1 MGLSVTTRPTPSR
14 WGVLTVLAALVV
26 ALSGLLATPRA
37 AEAQTPATEIFARI
51 APAVPV
57 VETPRGHGTGFLIDA
72 NHVMTDAHVVEDFD
86 IVKVRFPDGA
96 TFGTA
101 KVVVRDRMVDLAVI
115 EIAGTRDFV
124 PTIADAPT
132 VVGSELYVLGYPGRT
147 ANSPQPVFSRGLLSQ
162 VSRWDAMGITY
173 LRTDASGEPGISG
186 GPVLDAAGNVVA
198 IIQFGSPAGSYMVGA
213 SAAALKARALRHLA
227 GEDVDGITRRAPF
240 GPSATSFEARL
251 GGPAR
256 PEASY
261 FVTPT
266 AAVAAQITLDASGLG
281 APVAASLYTGR
292 GEWVAGSVLNAARKT
307 ATLSAE
313 LAAGQTYWLSV
324 ASDRAVRVGIRS
336 TVAMTRFDD
345 PDDSRMNTGRN
356 IAMFDHANDTDCRP
370 IALRAGQ
377 KITARAESVTADP
390 TLYIA
395 SPGGAVLAGD
405 SDTGD
410 GIRGGD
416 AEASTT
422 AASDGDFVVC
432 VSSEVPVTQASGYA
446 LTVTTT
452 PVPVLGAEAGR
463 FSLSSARLAAPRRS
477 NPTVAL
483 LDGRVMTIG
492 GMDANDRPLATAEI
506 LDPATNTVTV
516 VPTRDIVAR
525 RDATAVLL
533 KDGRV
538 LVIGGAT
545 AEGVTNAAS
554 VFNPT
559 DSTWTTVGPMSMPRL
574 GAEAIVLDDGRVL
587 IATGSDRFGP
597 TTSAEIFDPITGR
610 FSITGSMTVARSGLV
625 GSKLLDGRVLFAG
638 GVDAAEKT
646 NATAEFYDPKSGRFT
661 STGGLNTARYNHNS
675 TLLPNGR
682 VLITGGTTPWEE
694 LTSAELYDPD
704 AGVFR
709 ITGDMQFARQA
720 HSALLLPNGRVLIA
734 SGAYSTGLKRDFI
747 VEVGAAELYDN
758 ASGTFI
764 PAGSMAVARAQFGA
778 VLPGGGVV
786 FMGGATEAGALDSI
800 ETYAP
805 GSATPVGSGGFV
817 APPVFGGS
825 TALAVFKGGTVDQL
839 EATAQDAGATGVW
852 VQDGGGTPR
861 LLVVGGP
868 GFVSSAFRAA
878 FSRGVPA
885 STSVTLTR

>member
-1 MGLSVTTRPTPSR
+1 MGSPATTRPPRSL
-14 WGVLTVLAALVV
+14 WSALTVLAAIAV
-26 ALSGLLATPRA
+26 ALGGLLAAPRA

-72 NHVMTDAHVVEDFD
+72 NHVMTDAHVVEDFET
-86 IVKVRFPDGA
+86 VKVRFPGGA

-124 PTIADAPT
+124 PTIAEAPT

-162 VSRWDAMGITY
+162 VSRWDAAGVTY

-186 GPVLDAAGNVVA
+186 GPVLDASGNVVA

-227 GEDVDGITRRAPF
+227 GEDVDGITRRVPS
-240 GPSATSFEARL
+240 GPSASSFEARL

-261 FVTPT
+261 FVTP
-266 AAVAAQITLDASGLG
+266 AAATSAQITIDATDLG
-281 APVAASLYTGR
+281 APVSASLYTGR

-307 ATLSAE
+307 ATLTAD

-324 ASDRAVRVGIRS
+324 TSDRAVRVGIRS
-336 TVAMTRFDD
+336 SVAMTRFDD
-345 PDDSRMNTGRN
+345 PDDTRMSSGRN

-390 TLYIA
+390 TLYIV

-432 VSSEVPVTQASGYA
+432 VSSEVPVSQASGYA
-446 LTVTTT
+446 LTITTT
-452 PVPVLGAEAGR
+452 PMPVLGAEAGR
-463 FSLSSARLAAPRRS
+463 FTLSSARLATARRS
-477 NPTVAL
+477 NATVGL
-483 LDGRVMTIG
+483 RDGRVLTIG
-492 GMDANDRPLATAEI
+492 GMDADDRPLATAEI
-506 LDPATNTVTV
+506 LDPATNTVSV
-516 VPTRDIVAR
+516 VPTRDIAAR
-525 RDATAVLL
+525 RDPTAVLL

-545 AEGVTNAAS
+545 AEGVTDAAS

-559 DSTWTTVGPMSMPRL
+559 DGTWTTVGPMSVPRL

-597 TTSAEIFDPITGR
+597 TTAAEIFDPTTGR
-610 FSITGSMTVARSGLV
+610 FSITGSMTVSRSGLV

-638 GVDAAEKT
+638 GVGAAEKI
-646 NATAEFYDPKSGRFT
+646 NATAEVYDPKTARFE
-661 STGGLNTARYNHNS
+661 STGGLNTARFNHNS

-682 VLITGGTTPWEE
+682 VLITGGNTPWEE
-694 LTSAELYDPD
+694 LDSAELYDPD

-709 ITGDMQFARQA
+709 LTGSMQFARQA
-720 HSALLLPNGRVLIA
+720 HSASLLPNGRVLIA
-734 SGAYSTGLKRDFI
+734 SGAYSTGLTRNFM
-747 VEVGAAELYDN
+747 VEVGAAELYDS

-764 PAGSMAVARAQFGA
+764 PAASMTMARGQFGA
-778 VLPGGGVV
+778 AVPGGNVI
-786 FMGGATEAGALDSI
+786 FMGGMTEAGPLDTI

-817 APPVFGGS
+817 APPVFGGG
-825 TALAVFKGGTVDQL
+825 TALAVFKGGTIDEL
-839 EATAQDAGATGVW
+839 EATAQAAGATGVW

-868 GFVSSAFRAA
+868 GFVSSTFRAA
-878 FSRGVPA
+878 FARGVPA